1 VRRRWIPPALALAL
15 LAGSALAFAYT
26 ERLKVEPSPI
36 AGTRVDKVFSPV
48 CRCPTRSAVISFRLR
63 RPSRVTLDVLDAQN
77 RSVRTVVRDDRRPVG
92 RVTYRWNGRD
102 DAGRLL
108 PEGSYRPRVRLAE
121 HGRTIVLPN
130 PMRIDVTRP
139 VIRLLS
145 VTPSVFSPNGD
156 RRNDRITARY
166 EMSERAA
173 PILLADGR
181 RRVVGLFK
189 RRVGKLEWNGDG
201 AAPPPRQG
209 IVEISMRAVDLAG
222 NRSRESRRVPVVV
235 RFIALARDRVEVEP
249 EGRFAIGVATDVP
262 RYRWRFGGR
271 TAVATT
277 RLLRL
282 TAPAEPGRYTLFV
295 RTPDGHADSAT
306 VVVREAP

>member
-1 VRRRWIPPALALAL
+1 MSRRWIPAALALAL

-36 AGTRVDKVFSPV
+36 AGTRVDKVFGPL
-48 CRCPTRSAVISFRLR
+48 CACPTRTAAISFRLR
-63 RPSRVTLDVLDAQN
+63 KPSRVTVDVLDSRN
-77 RSVRTVVRDDRRPVG
+77 RVVRTIVRDDRRPVG

-102 DAGRLL
+102 NAGRLL
-108 PEGSYRPRVRLAE
+108 PEGAYRPRVRLFE

-139 VIRLLS
+139 VIRLVS
-145 VTPSVFSPNGD
+145 VRPTVFSPNGD

-166 EMSERAA
+166 EMNERAA
-173 PILLADGR
+173 PVLLADGR

-201 AAPPPRQG
+201 VGPSLRQG
-209 IVEISMRAVDLAG
+209 VIEISMRAIDLAG
-222 NRSRESRRVPVVV
+222 NRSRQTRRVPVVV
-235 RFIALARDRVEVEP
+235 RFIALARDRVEVVP
-249 EGRFAIGVATDVP
+249 GGRFAIGVSTDVP

-271 TAVATT
+271 TAVGSGP
-277 RLLRL
+277 LLRL
-282 TAPAEPGRYTLFV
+282 TAPEEPGTYTLFV

-306 VVVREAP
+306 VVVQEAL